1 MTAGAYVIV
10 SDYTMT
16 RNPLSTPD
24 LCAHLDRLKSLCDG
38 LEDAQRDPDL
48 YRSLVNQIR
57 METEAFRALV
67 CGASADNPSHVGA
80 GIRTPRNTQPQN

>member
-1 MTAGAYVIV
+1 
-10 SDYTMT
+10 MT

-48 YRSLVNQIR
+48 YRNLVDRIR
-57 METEAFRALV
+57 AETEVFRALV
-67 CGASADNPSHVGA
+67 CGASTDTSSHVSA
-80 GIRTPRNTQPQN
+80 GIRTSRNTQPQN

>member
-1 MTAGAYVIV
+1 MTAGAHLTV

-38 LEDAQRDPDL
+38 LEYAQRDPDL
-48 YRSLVNQIR
+48 YRNLVAQIR

-67 CGASADNPSHVGA
+67 CGASADTPSHVSA
-80 GIRTPRNTQPQN
+80 DIRTSRDTQPQN

>member
-1 MTAGAYVIV
+1 
-10 SDYTMT
+10 MT

-38 LEDAQRDPDL
+38 LEEAQRDPDA
-48 YRSLVNQIR
+48 YRHLVYQIR

-67 CGASADNPSHVGA
+67 CGASADTPAHVSA
-80 GIRTPRNTQPQN
+80 GIRTSPNTQPRN